1 MKVIEETE
9 PDILPNI
16 FFHRKCR
23 PSFTMKKDLER
34 VEKENQVADSE
45 RTSSQ
50 STPRRSIKSPTGE
63 LLLPKKCLICSK
75 VKFPRKTR
83 TQEILVLCT
92 NLRADETPKMACQQK
107 TDEMMIAA
115 GSDALVA

>member
-1 MKVIEETE
+1 MEETE
-9 PDILPNI
+9 PDILPNV

-23 PSFTMKKDLER
+23 PSLTMKKDLER
-34 VEKENQVADSE
+34 VEKGDQVADSE
-45 RTSSQ
+45 GTSYQ
-50 STPRRSIKSPTGE
+50 STPLRSIKSPTGE
-63 LLLPKKCLICSK
+63 LFLPKKYLICSK